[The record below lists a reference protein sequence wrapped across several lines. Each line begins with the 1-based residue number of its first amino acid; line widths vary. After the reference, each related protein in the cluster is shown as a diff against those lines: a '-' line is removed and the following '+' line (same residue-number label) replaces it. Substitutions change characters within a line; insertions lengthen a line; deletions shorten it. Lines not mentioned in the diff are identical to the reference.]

1 LLQCLNLYRQHGGDT
16 VMVRV
21 HRLLSAAIIL
31 TAGLVCANTANAGP
45 LRDWFLP
52 EDGQSPSYSPF
63 RYWTPRLARVN
74 DAVHGPSLNVYAPDR
89 HPEIPPTYTILKF
102 TRPAVDPAA
111 TLIEPPS
118 APASSRFRY

>member
-1 LLQCLNLYRQHGGDT
+1 
-16 VMVRV
+16 MVRF
-21 HRLLSAAIIL
+21 HKLRLAAIVL
-31 TAGLVCANTANAGP
+31 ATVLGPATSANAGP
-45 LRDWFLP
+45 LRDWFLA
-52 EDGQSPSYSPF
+52 EDAPSPSYSPF
-63 RYWTPRLARVN
+63 RYWTPRLARAN

-89 HPEIPPTYTILKF
+89 HPEITPTYTILKF

>member
-1 LLQCLNLYRQHGGDT
+1 
-16 VMVRV
+16 MVRV
-21 HRLLSAAIIL
+21 HRLLLAAFVL
-31 TAGLVCANTANAGP
+31 AAGLVSATPANAGP
-45 LRDWFLP
+45 LRDWFHP
-52 EDGQSPSYSPF
+52 EDAPSPSYSPF

-74 DAVHGPSLNVYAPDR
+74 DAAHGPSLNVYAPDR

-102 TRPAVDPAA
+102 TRPAIDPAA